1 MSMMLVFSAS
11 QAEWIS
17 GRADAEILLRRLAR
31 SNGFITYIS
40 QDGTYKLHHLMQESV
55 QQAFARLPEEQQAK
69 YLSRAG
75 MWQLEHGYAASAA
88 RLFYKAR
95 DFHGL
100 MRAVECGQGADLSAE
115 HKTRCWLGSENAPA
129 PCAMHIRWP
138 CWYMRG
144 ACLLSI
150 CAPSALPRSMA
161 FYRA

>member
-1 MSMMLVFSAS
+1 MMGTILFEPLPPDEKELLTVMSMMLVFSAS

-115 HKTRCWLGSENAPA
+115 HKNEMLA
-129 PCAMHIRWP
+129 
-138 CWYMRG
+138 
-144 ACLLSI
+144 
-150 CAPSALPRSMA
+150 
-161 FYRA
+161 